1 MEKHIMATRT
11 RENLPASDRGNEA
24 ARTEQTRPA
33 RAIAPA
39 VDIYE
44 NEHELL
50 LLADLP
56 GVARDGVNI
65 QFEPERL
72 TLEATRPMGDTTLTY
87 RRVFTV
93 APVFDAEKVTAALE
107 RGVLHLRLPKSAAVR
122 PRQIPVTIE

>member
-1 MEKHIMATRT
+1 MTTRNT
-11 RENLPASDRGNEA
+11 QNVPAET
-24 ARTEQTRPA
+24 ARTEQTRTA

-56 GVARDGVNI
+56 GVTRDRVNI

-72 TLEATRPMGDTTLTY
+72 TLEATRPVGDATLTY

-93 APVFDAEKVTAALE
+93 APVFDAEKVSATLE
-107 RGVLHLRLPKSAAVR
+107 RGVLQLRLPKSAAVR
-122 PRQIPVTIE
+122 PRQIPVTVG

>member
-1 MEKHIMATRT
+1 MTIRNH
-11 RENLPASDRGNEA
+11 ENQPSEA
-24 ARTEQTRPA
+24 RRAPPARTEQTRTP

-44 NEHELL
+44 NEHELM

-56 GVARDGVNI
+56 GVTRDGVNI

-72 TLEATRPMGDTTLTY
+72 TLEATRPMGETTLTY

-93 APVFDAEKVTAALE
+93 APVFDAEKVTAVLE
-107 RGVLHLRLPKSAAVR
+107 RGVLQLRLPKSAAVK
-122 PRQIPVTIE
+122 PRQIPVTVG